1 MSDILRLRAYLPYRL
16 SILSNTVSR
25 KIADLYDREF
35 GINIWQWRVM
45 AIVGEQPEISA
56 TELAQRTAMDKVAVS
71 RAVAGL
77 VELGYLDRTP
87 SKQDA
92 RRSALTLTKIGHS
105 IYNQIVPLARQAEED
120 LLADLSDKDAADLER
135 LMGKLAKSA
144 EPERDLW

>member
-1 MSDILRLRAYLPYRL
+1 MSEILRLRAYLPYRL

>member
-120 LLADLSDKDAADLER
+120 LLEDLSDKDAADLER
-135 LMGKLAKSA
+135 LMEKLAKSA

>member
-135 LMGKLAKSA
+135 LMEKLAKSA

>member
-87 SKQDA
+87 SKKDA

-135 LMGKLAKSA
+135 LMEKLAKSA